1 MKLRVLGIYSL
12 MLAGFA
18 FLLINCSSQNNPVSS
33 GHNSGNATNTPAPN
47 APTATPTNTE
57 TPLCNPFFT
66 FGKNAGGASVTLGS
80 SSEYYMTQYTLGAS
94 GTVYKLH
101 AYLSSVSTPGTNI
114 RMALYTNSVGAP
126 QFLAGQSSSQAAVQ
140 GWNSLDIPATVL
152 ASGTYWVSLVSD
164 SSLNLSYDNG
174 SANDEQDGVLSYGTF
189 PANLSTALHHNNWDF
204 SFYADYCIG
213 AGTATPLPTIT
224 NTPTN
229 TPTDTPT
236 ISNCSGT
243 FSFGRNYVPSGSV
256 SLGLNTGTEFSKFT
270 LPVAGTVTTLHAYI
284 LGANGDSFTMGIYTN
299 SGSTPGSLIASSAS
313 QAAVNGWNNFAIT
326 TTQLAAGTYW
336 IAAGTNS
343 SASLEFALDDSTNGA
358 DATDGYI
365 EGSVIMPATY
375 SGGSGPNQQSFYF
388 YGDYCV
394 AGTSPTPVN
403 SPTLTHTPTNT
414 PTNTPTYTQTSSC
427 STSYSFGRNYVQ
439 NSTIEVDNG
448 AWASKYTLPVAG
460 IVSELHA
467 YVVTTNGANIQ
478 LGIYSNSSNA
488 PGSLISSSG
497 SQAAVVGINNFAIPA
512 TGLLPA
518 GTYWIAEAHSQSG
531 TGAVVSNDTSDAT
544 DGYSTFSVPLPAT
557 FSGSGP
563 NGNSL
568 SLWADYC
575 VPGTSPTPV
584 NSPTMTYTPTNT
596 PTFTAT
602 YTQTPSCAGSYSF
615 GRNYVP
621 SGAVSWGLNDGTEFS
636 KFTLPVPGTVS
647 ELHAYI
653 IGANSSNFTMAIYTN
668 SGNKPGTLISTSGS
682 QAAVN
687 GWNNFAI
694 PATGQLAAGTYWIAA
709 GSNNSGAGLYFAIN
723 DSTLGADPTDGY
735 TQGFTVIPSTFSG
748 SGPNQQSYYFYGDY
762 CVLGSSPTPAN
773 TATLTF
779 TPTNTP
785 TNTPTVTQTPVCAS
799 PSVYGFNSVLGSS
812 STFGGGY
819 LLCTKFALLSGPET
833 IQQLQVYVTS
843 NPADA
848 RMALYTD
855 NGGTPGTTDAPLNL
869 MTQSNSQV
877 VTVGGFNSFQ
887 VPGVVLSAPATYW
900 IAVVHDNFGSGMGF
914 SYRQEGSSAL
924 QKGYEVSGS
933 FGPFPSTMSGGVE
946 WDETIDVGGH
956 ICP

>member
-1 MKLRVLGIYSL
+1 MGIYSL
-12 MLAGFA
+12 LLAGFA
-18 FLLINCSSQNNPVSS
+18 FLIINCSSQNNPVSS
-33 GHNSGNATNTPAPN
+33 GGHGSTATNTPVLN
-47 APTATPTNTE
+47 APTPTATNTE
-57 TPLCNPFFT
+57 TPLCNPFYN
-66 FGKNAGGASVTLGS
+66 FGKGAAGASVTLAS
-80 SSEYYMTQYTLGAS
+80 SSEYYMTQYNLAS
-94 GTVYKLH
+94 PGMVYKLH
-101 AYLSSVSTPGTNI
+101 VYVSSVPTPGANI
-114 RMALYTNSVGAP
+114 RMALYTNSSGVP
-126 QFLAGQSSSQAAVQ
+126 QLLVGQSSSQAAVQ

-152 ASGTYWVSLVSD
+152 VSGIYWVSLVSD
-164 SSLNLSYDNG
+164 SAINLSYDTG
-174 SANDEQDGVLSYGTF
+174 ATNDEQDGFLGFGAF
-189 PANLSTALHHNNWDF
+189 PANLSSALHHNNWDF

-213 AGTATPLPTIT
+213 AGTATPLPTVT

-229 TPTDTPT
+229 TPTITPT
-236 ISNCSGT
+236 LFNCGGS

-256 SLGLNTGTEFSKFT
+256 SLGLNSGTEFSKFI
-270 LPVAGTVTTLHAYI
+270 LPVGGTITTLHAYI

-299 SGSTPGSLIASSAS
+299 SGSTPGSLIAASSS
-313 QAAVNGWNNFAIT
+313 QAAVNGWNSFSIT
-326 TTQLAAGTYW
+326 TSQLTAGTYW
-336 IAAGTNS
+336 ISAGTNS
-343 SASLEFALDDSTNGA
+343 GTALQFALDDATNGA

-365 EGSVIMPATY
+365 EGSVIVPSTY

-394 AGTSPTPVN
+394 AGSSPTPVY

-414 PTNTPTYTQTSSC
+414 PTFTPTYTQTSSC
-427 STSYSFGRNYVQ
+427 STSYSFGSNYVQ

-448 AWASKYTLPVAG
+448 TWASKYTLPVAG
-460 IVSELHA
+460 NISELHA

-478 LGIYSNSSNA
+478 LGIYSNSGNA

-497 SQAAVVGINNFAIPA
+497 SQAAVVGINSFAIPA

-518 GTYWIAEAHSQSG
+518 GIYWIAQAHSQSG
-531 TGAVVSNDTSDAT
+531 TGAVVYDSTGDTT
-544 DGYSTFSVPLPAT
+544 DGYASSSIIPSTY
-557 FSGSGP
+557 SGIGP
-563 NGNSL
+563 TGNSL

-584 NSPTMTYTPTNT
+584 NSPTLTFTSTNT
-596 PTFTAT
+596 PTFTPT
-602 YTQTPSCAGSYSF
+602 LTQTPSCAGSYSF

-621 SGAVSWGLNDGTEFS
+621 SGGVSLGLNSGTEFS
-636 KFTLPVPGTVS
+636 KFTMPVAGTVS
-647 ELHAYI
+647 ELHAYVL
-653 IGANSSNFTMAIYTN
+653 GANGNSFTMGIYTN

-709 GSNNSGAGLYFAIN
+709 GTNSPSLALYFALN
-723 DSTLGADPTDGY
+723 DSTLNADATDGY
-735 TQGFTVIPSTFSG
+735 IQGFSVIPSTFSG
-748 SGPNQQSYYFYGDY
+748 SGPNQQSFYFYGDY

-799 PSVYGFNSVLGSS
+799 PSLYGFNTALGSS

-819 LLCTKFALLSGPET
+819 LICTKFALASGPET

-843 NPADA
+843 NPADV
-848 RMALYTD
+848 RMAIYTD
-855 NGGTPGTTDAPLNL
+855 NGGTPGSTDAPLNL
-869 MTQSNSQV
+869 LTQSNSQV
-877 VTVGGFNSFQ
+877 VTVGGYNTFQ

-900 IAVVHDNFGSGMGF
+900 IAVVHDNFGSGMGL
-914 SYRQEGSSAL
+914 SYRQEGSPAL
-924 QKGYEVSGS
+924 QKGYELSSS
-933 FGPFPSTMSGGVE
+933 FGPFPSTMSGGAE
-946 WDETIDVGGH
+946 WDETIAVGGH